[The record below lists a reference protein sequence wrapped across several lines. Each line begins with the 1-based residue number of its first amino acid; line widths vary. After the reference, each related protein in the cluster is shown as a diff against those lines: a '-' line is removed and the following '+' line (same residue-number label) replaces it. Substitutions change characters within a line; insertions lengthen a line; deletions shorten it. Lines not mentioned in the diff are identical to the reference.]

1 MQKVVLEILN
11 LVSVMYY
18 VDSLFS
24 KNRMKLTENHVEVYL
39 ELTKMALM
47 SLFTQSRLK
56 YF

>member
-11 LVSVMYY
+11 LVSLMYY

-24 KNRMKLTENHVEVYL
+24 KNRMKLAENHVEVYL

-47 SLFTQSRLK
+47 SLYKQSRLK
-56 YF
+56 YS

>member
-39 ELTKMALM
+39 EFTNVVLI
-47 SLFTQSRLK
+47 SLFKQSRLK